1 MLNQLS
7 YRCDLLVE
15 ILNMLTFFEL
25 LVSLRP
31 WNNAQLLRDS
41 KPIRLLET
49 SRSLSE
55 YILIVYSLSFS
66 QYLLM
71 NVSLWTNTNNF
82 SNLQIWEWNAPFT
95 KGFLQKER
103 EKLNCKSKLNEQCVN
118 EWMPICNCLLKL
130 KKHIAYAARLFI
142 HLSVLFKNDTNHNQW
157 REAQK
162 MQEPHQSHCWQSQW
176 IASQVK

>member
-1 MLNQLS
+1 
-7 YRCDLLVE
+7 
-15 ILNMLTFFEL
+15 MLTFFEL

-41 KPIRLLET
+41 KPITLLET
-49 SRSLSE
+49 SLSE

-95 KGFLQKER
+95 KRFLQKER

-130 KKHIAYAARLFI
+130 KKTHCICNKAVYSFI
-142 HLSVLFKNDTNHNQW
+142 RPSQEWYNHNQW

-162 MQEPHQSHCWQSQW
+162 MQEPQQSHNE
-176 IASQVK
+176 